1 MSKIRN
7 YNRILAMVALVATV
21 FVMLFSTIF
30 IAEHVSHHC
39 DDEAH
44 CPICLVLEQCQSNIK
59 KIGAGLIFATVV
71 YVIVF
76 AMKDIAYFAS
86 SQSVQTSLVSQKVRI
101 DS

>member
-1 MSKIRN
+1 MTLKEA
-7 YNRILAMVALVATV
+7 YKRIVALVAILAAV
-21 FVMLFSTIF
+21 VVMLFSARF

-59 KIGAGLIFATVV
+59 NIGAGLIFATVV

>member
-1 MSKIRN
+1 MTQKEA
-7 YNRILAMVALVATV
+7 YKRIIALVAILAAIV
-21 FVMLFSTIF
+21 VMLFSARF

-59 KIGAGLIFATVV
+59 SIGAGLVVAATVYMV
-71 YVIVF
+71 AF
-76 AMKDIAYFAS
+76 AMKETS
-86 SQSVQTSLVSQKVRI
+86 SYVSGQSVQTSLVSQKVRI

>member
-21 FVMLFSTIF
+21 FVMLVSTVF
-30 IAEHVSHHC
+30 IVEHASHRC

-44 CPICLVLEQCQSNIK
+44 CPVCALIQQCQNNIK
-59 KIGAGLIFATVV
+59 NIGAGLIVAATVYMVV
-71 YVIVF
+71 Y
-76 AMKDIAYFAS
+76 AMKETGAYVS
-86 SQSVQTSLVSQKVRI
+86 NESIQTSLVSQKVRI

>member
-1 MSKIRN
+1 MSKNRN

-59 KIGAGLIFATVV
+59 SIGAGLVVAAAVYMVV
-71 YVIVF
+71 Y
-76 AMKDIAYFAS
+76 AMKETSSYVS

>member
-21 FVMLFSTIF
+21 FVMLVSTVF
-30 IAEHVSHHC
+30 IVEHASHRC

-44 CPICLVLEQCQSNIK
+44 CPVCALIQQCQNNIK
-59 KIGAGLIFATVV
+59 NIGAGLIFATVV

-76 AMKDIAYFAS
+76 AMKDIACFAS

>member
-1 MSKIRN
+1 MTQKEA
-7 YNRILAMVALVATV
+7 YKRIVALVVILAAV
-21 FVMLFSTIF
+21 VVMLFSARF

-59 KIGAGLIFATVV
+59 NIGAGLVVAAAVYMVV
-71 YVIVF
+71 Y
-76 AMKDIAYFAS
+76 AMKETGACAS
-86 SQSVQTSLVSQKVRI
+86 NESVQTSLVSQKVRI